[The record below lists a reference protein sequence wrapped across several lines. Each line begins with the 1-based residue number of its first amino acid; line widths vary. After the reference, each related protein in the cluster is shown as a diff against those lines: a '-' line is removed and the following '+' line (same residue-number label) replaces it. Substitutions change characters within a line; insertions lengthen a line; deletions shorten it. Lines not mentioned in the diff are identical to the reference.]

1 MVNAMMYSFGAA
13 IQNLNE
19 TELEKKAA
27 EQSKKDI
34 KLLKYLQNPAKL
46 ITTIHLVT
54 GFMAV
59 VTGYFQL
66 GIYARKVRLW
76 LVSLGS
82 GFVLSDAFM
91 NFIAYFLTAL
101 YLMLLLLALGI
112 FVPKKLGTKYSRACA
127 YALCGIVNVI
137 VILLTPFTA
146 FITFFSNLILRII
159 GIDPGKMETNVT
171 EEEIINMV
179 NEGHEQGILEEREVE
194 MISNIFELDDKTAGD
209 IMTHRKTIVAI
220 DGDWTLK

>member
-1 MVNAMMYSFGAA
+1 M
-13 IQNLNE
+13 
-19 TELEKKAA
+19 
-27 EQSKKDI
+27 
-34 KLLKYLQNPAKL
+34 KYLQNPTKL

-112 FVPKKLGTKYSRACA
+112 
-127 YALCGIVNVI
+127 LCRRSWEQS
-137 VILLTPFTA
+137 TA
-146 FITFFSNLILRII
+146 DHVHMHSAVL
-159 GIDPGKMETNVT
+159 
-171 EEEIINMV
+171 
-179 NEGHEQGILEEREVE
+179 
-194 MISNIFELDDKTAGD
+194 
-209 IMTHRKTIVAI
+209 
-220 DGDWTLK
+220 

>member
-1 MVNAMMYSFGAA
+1 MDDGSPLYALVIFIGFVVVNAMMYSFGAA

-146 FITFFSNLILRII
+146 FITFFPI
-159 GIDPGKMETNVT
+159 
-171 EEEIINMV
+171 
-179 NEGHEQGILEEREVE
+179 
-194 MISNIFELDDKTAGD
+194 
-209 IMTHRKTIVAI
+209 
-220 DGDWTLK
+220 